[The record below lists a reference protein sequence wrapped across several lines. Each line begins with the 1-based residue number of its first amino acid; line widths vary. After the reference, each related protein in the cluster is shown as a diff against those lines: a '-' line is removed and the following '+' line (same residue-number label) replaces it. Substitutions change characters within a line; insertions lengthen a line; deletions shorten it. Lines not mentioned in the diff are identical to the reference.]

1 MFFSVRAFEEKN
13 SFFFCKRRGSSACIC
28 LHLNATG
35 EDMRFPAV
43 ALDGSFSF
51 FFLHRL
57 WFPFSLHWGGS
68 CEEGA
73 VLYSTLS
80 KFCFFFL
87 PRALFILGG
96 STDSSRLVD
105 K

>member
-51 FFLHRL
+51 FFA
-57 WFPFSLHWGGS
+57 SL
-68 CEEGA
+68 
-73 VLYSTLS
+73 VVPILS
-80 KFCFFFL
+80 
-87 PRALFILGG
+87 PLGWQ
-96 STDSSRLVD
+96 L
-105 K
+105 